1 MMGTWSMTVLLWGH
15 VEYYVYL
22 RILLEEWRDVQ
33 ACRETS
39 TQPDT
44 FKALSL
50 VECGVTMEVLQTV
63 VLMAEQTPLP
73 FMT

>member
-1 MMGTWSMTVLLWGH
+1 MMGTWSMTVLLWRL
-15 VEYYVYL
+15 EYYVYL

-33 ACRETS
+33 AGRETS

-63 VLMAEQTPLP
+63 VLMADQTPLP